1 MLTFSLIL
9 LLGYAPGLDGGHS
22 CPPSNYE
29 LRITNYELRIM
40 GAAVSNQQ
48 RVVASNGKAPIARV
62 FYPAVR
68 ESEEV
73 ARQIQGSNGLHHDKV
88 FPNERRP
95 LQENMPRLASE
106 AWTQSIGSVDS
117 TTTNNRTLNTWRRW
131 VLPVGVTVGVGTVVF
146 LLYSLR
152 GR

>member
-9 LLGYAPGLDGGHS
+9 LLGYVPILEGGQGCPPVRCVDGKADALVRRGINS
-22 CPPSNYE
+22 CPLNTCQW
-29 LRITNYELRIM
+29 RT
-40 GAAVSNQQ
+40 GASAL
-48 RVVASNGKAPIARV
+48 PIWR
-62 FYPAVR
+62 
-68 ESEEV
+68 SEEV
-73 ARQIQGSNGLHHDKV
+73 ARQVQGSNGLHHGKV

-95 LQENMPRLASE
+95 LQENGPRLASE

-117 TTTNNRTLNTWRRW
+117 TATSSRTLNTWRRW